1 MIRCLLMR
9 RAWRRGRAAPD
20 RRAEARRRPLQFDAA
35 RAGEALPN
43 APRFSQGGWVVI
55 DDYDVNYGHGVG
67 LKGCRDAVQEFREAQ
82 SITRAVVRKYGKP
95 AWQKP
100 HGGHSETV

>member
-1 MIRCLLMR
+1 MLERLYPTPTFR
-9 RAWRRGRAAPD
+9 PGR
-20 RRAEARRRPLQFDAA
+20 L
-35 RAGEALPN
+35 G
-43 APRFSQGGWVVI
+43 VI
-55 DDYDVNYGHGVG
+55 DDYDVKYGHGVG

-82 SITRAVVRKYGKP
+82 SITSAVVGKYGKP

>member
-1 MIRCLLMR
+1 MLRLDGYLYNSTR
-9 RAWRRGRAAPD
+9 LVLER
-20 RRAEARRRPLQFDAA
+20 LYV
-35 RAGEALPN
+35 PN